1 MRVGAIDVGSN
12 SIRLLVADVALD
24 AEARPG
30 LETVARAGESCRL
43 ARGLDRSGL
52 IDPQIAERAARIVT
66 EFAGRA
72 RSLGARNIVLAATA
86 AVRSAGNGDEV
97 AALIAARSGLEVR
110 VLAGEEEARL
120 VYRAVVGGLGS
131 ITARSPCV
139 VFDVGGGS
147 TEVVSG
153 FSGEAGRWVSLPFG
167 AVSLTERLLHSDP
180 PSEAEV
186 AELRAR
192 VRETIMHECAY
203 MPDRAPLLAGVG
215 GTVTLLACL
224 DRGLSV
230 YEPNLIE
237 GHAIPVDRLR
247 ERIASLSRMS
257 QDQRRGLPV
266 MGEGRADIVVAGAVV
281 VDEIVT
287 RFPTASLLCS
297 TRGLRYA
304 LARLAAE
311 EASRDRDPE
320 GTPDRADLR

>member
-12 SIRLLVADVALD
+12 SIRLLVADIGLD
-24 AEARPG
+24 GEARPG

-43 ARGLDRSGL
+43 ARGLGRSGL
-52 IDPQIAERAARIVT
+52 IDPLIAERAAKVVT
-66 EFAGRA
+66 EFAARA

-86 AVRSAGNGDEV
+86 ALRSAGNGEEV
-97 AALIAARSGLEVR
+97 AALIGSRSGLPVR
-110 VLAGEEEARL
+110 ILTGDEEARL

-167 AVSLTERLLHSDP
+167 AVSLTERYLHTDP
-180 PSEAEV
+180 PSEAEL
-186 AELRAR
+186 AELRSL
-192 VRETIMHECAY
+192 VQKTVMHECAY

-215 GTVTLLACL
+215 GTITLLACL

-230 YEPNLIE
+230 YEPGLIE
-237 GHAIPVDRLR
+237 GHAIPVERLR
-247 ERIASLSRMS
+247 DRIASLSRMS
-257 QDQRRGLPV
+257 QSQRRALPI

-281 VDEIVT
+281 VDEIVD

-297 TRGLRYA
+297 TRGLRYE

-311 EASRDRDPE
+311 ELLRQDSPA
-320 GTPDRADLR
+320 PDRADLH